1 VKKTTLYKLVK
12 QALREVIRESK
23 DLQLANKYLSK
34 YEKLTNGEKSNIT
47 NEILREQREQAKK
60 DSPVGLAQFSKAKI
74 KEIYDFLVKN
84 DKAKVSFKEISNDPL
99 LKGINIDG
107 LEVIYLQIV
116 NLSLE
121 EFTEALQ
128 ELFMTTTC
136 DPSEI
141 VDYGSINIY
150 LSNGCDPIEIP
161 QDFICC
167 SATNTST
174 TDGPGGQAWLTV
186 IGIGVSGQGNCYT
199 MPPPNPPNST
209 TSQFTIDHFFHYWAG
224 ITTGANLITNP
235 GTYSTGGQA
244 GAGDGGWPYASN
256 PNAVLTNGSDACIG
270 CAHPDTLNYNPSHLG
285 CDTNGNGVAT
295 LDNIS
300 CCTFEGCGAVNTFPP
315 AIFLTSIPD
324 VTINNTLIT
333 VETNEEQPYWQD
345 SGNCEFP
352 EGCYQTS
359 FSLLLPNSQ
368 TFANFVPNNV
378 AFGMPTSYS
387 GVVSNLPNYALGGIP
402 GDSNYV
408 ITPTPLNSTG
418 CVLEVCTDPS
428 ASNYVGLAGTYA
440 GYNIDSAPS
449 GTIYQCQYDPIS
461 GCTDASAS
469 NYNQYATVNDG
480 SCIFTG
486 LEGCMDP
493 NANWN
498 STSGGQSYNPLATI
512 PCNISN
518 TPISNTPNQ
527 NTLTTLAEQLNSN
540 NSCCGYQACWEP
552 TNPNTSAL
560 HINYACNTG
569 LLPDLSYLCSN
580 GVPDT
585 TLGVFDTDLYL
596 CIQEIPG
603 CTDSTMYN
611 YNPLANIDDGTC
623 IAVVNGCMDD
633 LATNYNAAANTD
645 DGTCTYISGCTYP
658 GSSNYNPLATQ
669 ATQCYYDGCVD
680 DGSQYTAILYPNWLA
695 DESPWDNYVCVDPLN
710 QTSITAINPLTG
722 YMETHTRAEWL
733 CGCGSNSNPTI
744 VCDATSNPI
753 TGNYAYVNGV
763 NLSVEFIDNLLFPPT
778 DTDSYNA
785 FNPAGPFGSCVGNNT
800 SNVGCTNSL
809 AGNYNPNATQ
819 DDDCYFYYCTDSSA
833 LNYVCIDEPSL
844 CDQSG
849 ALGTFDTSLGTL
861 LPSNQASIPF
871 ECEYPE
877 SYNCGNIDTN
887 TGLSST
893 GCVNPGDGTGIYTS
907 LGDCE
912 SDCTEISYN
921 CSEDGTGCV
930 DPGNGTG
937 TYTLA
942 TAFNNN
948 FLQNYPFE
956 DYGDPLGQCQDTC
969 GEEYFECDSTY
980 GCYSTSATSQPQ
992 GSFETLAE
1000 CQIKCTSYNC
1010 NEQTG
1015 CTPAPPNTIGTYTG
1029 TPNSLTPIAPIDQC
1043 QDECKECSMVSA
1055 EKCLNPAITKD
1066 FTCLEIDG
1074 FNGDP
1079 TVTAALQLPNTSIS
1093 SPYGI
1098 EQYFKDTPSSPIVAE
1113 QIKTKLLTRD
1123 PQEPAY
1129 SSTTWKVTAINNI
1142 FSTLPHTLRNSSTC
1156 YEGYNCGIEAGICY
1170 GTGTQIGSYTGPD
1183 AQTDCESNCSPI
1195 TFNCNNGV
1203 CVDPGDGTGTYT
1215 YTTATA
1221 NGFTGAQEECE
1232 GWGLSATGQPF
1243 SGTSLPIGYNVL
1255 SPAFLSALT
1264 SGITDQT
1271 LLDYFNNLDL
1281 KDEYGEPNC
1290 GPSIGIDPE
1299 GCLKGC
1305 IQNIYHNYDPR
1316 HGYCCDSFTYAPGQI
1331 LQHDQSCCAFPTNST
1346 NTIGIGTQAGGTT
1359 CFTGK
1364 TPIIM
1369 EDETLKR
1376 IDEIIVGDIVK
1387 SEINTS
1393 KVIGID
1399 IHKEE
1404 EYTIYS
1410 INNSEAFVTAEH
1422 PFKTTTGWKAIDP
1435 LETFKKHG
1443 IESNVLEIGNILITK
1458 EGTEEVKSI
1467 TVSKEKT
1474 NVVYNLQ
1481 LDNEHVYYANG
1492 YLVHNDITAKGPRD
1506 PIGPI
1511 DSDGSGYL
1519 GGGFPGGDFNP
1530 KMAPPGG
1537 NTTPFITPDTP
1548 IIQESKLLRN
1558 LFKKEFMNAS
1568 KPNSK
1573 AKLKEAIK
1581 RMLKNK
1587 K

>member
-1 VKKTTLYKLVK
+1 
-12 QALREVIRESK
+12 
-23 DLQLANKYLSK
+23 
-34 YEKLTNGEKSNIT
+34 
-47 NEILREQREQAKK
+47 
-60 DSPVGLAQFSKAKI
+60 
-74 KEIYDFLVKN
+74 
-84 DKAKVSFKEISNDPL
+84 
-99 LKGINIDG
+99 

-136 DPSEI
+136 NPSEI

-150 LSNGCDPIEIP
+150 MANCDIVTIP

-167 SATNTST
+167 SATNNST
-174 TDGPGGQAWLTV
+174 TSIVNSPMPWMQIFIPGGGTV
-186 IGIGVSGQGNCYT
+186 NISGTNNCYT
-199 MPPPNPPNST
+199 MPSGVT
-209 TSQFTIDHFFHYWAG
+209 QFTFSHFMHYWMDIDTLG
-224 ITTGANLITNP
+224 GTLVTNS
-235 GTYSTGGQA
+235 GTYPNGQA
-244 GAGDGGWPYASN
+244 GAGDGQMGN
-256 PNAVLTNGSDACIG
+256 NFNNTNYMDWIDSGVGSTTMATCIG
-270 CAHPDTLNYNPSHLG
+270 CAHPDTLNYNSSHIG

-324 VTINNTLIT
+324 VTINNTPIT

-345 SGNCEFP
+345 SGDCEFP

-368 TFANFVPNNV
+368 TFANFVPTNIV
-378 AFGMPTSYS
+378 PGMPIPYT

-418 CVLEVCTDPS
+418 CVLEVCTDPY
-428 ASNYVGLAGTYA
+428 ASNYVGPAGTYA

-498 STSGGQSYNPLATI
+498 SISGGQSYNQSANLDCDGNVPTSGT
-512 PCNISN
+512 NGV
-518 TPISNTPNQ
+518 T
-527 NTLTTLAEQLNSN
+527 
-540 NSCCGYQACWEP
+540 SCCGYQACWEP

-569 LLPDLSYLCSN
+569 LSPDLSYLCSN

-585 TLGVFDTDLYL
+585 TLGVFDTDLFL

-603 CTDSTMYN
+603 CTDDTAFN
-611 YNPLANIDDGTC
+611 YNPLANVNDNSC
-623 IAVVNGCMDD
+623 IAVVLGCTDPTAVND
-633 LATNYNAAANTD
+633 YDPLANTD

-658 GSSNYNPLATQ
+658 GSSNYDPLATQ

-680 DGSQYTAILYPNWLA
+680 DGSQYTAAFLQGIIWQA
-695 DESPWDNYVCVDPLN
+695 GDSPWGNYVCVNPDTWHQTQIQGLN
-710 QTSITAINPLTG
+710 PFTG
-722 YMETHTRAEWL
+722 NIETHTRAEWL
-733 CGCGSNSNPTI
+733 CGCGTNGPNP
-744 VCDATSNPI
+744 CDLSSNPI
-753 TGNYAYVNGV
+753 TGTYAT
-763 NLSVEFIDNLLFPPT
+763 NLSVEFIDNALSPST

-785 FNPAGPFGSCVGNNT
+785 FDPAGPFGSCDENNT

-819 DDDCYFYYCTDSSA
+819 DDDCDFYYCTDSSA

-921 CSEDGTGCV
+921 CSGDGTGCV
-930 DPGNGTG
+930 DPGDGTG

-942 TAFNNN
+942 TAAIAIPYP
-948 FLQNYPFE
+948 FLQISPFE
-956 DYGDPLGQCQDTC
+956 DYGDPLGQCQDIC

-1043 QDECKECSMVSA
+1043 QDECEECSMVSA

-1079 TVTAALQLPNTSIS
+1079 TSTAALQLPNTSIS

-1123 PQEPAY
+1123 PQEP
-1129 SSTTWKVTAINNI
+1129 SNPSTTWKVTAINNI

-1203 CVDPGDGTGTYT
+1203 CVNPGDGTGDYT

-1264 SGITDQT
+1264 SGITDQN
-1271 LLDYFNNLDL
+1271 LLDYFN
-1281 KDEYGEPNC
+1281 
-1290 GPSIGIDPE
+1290 
-1299 GCLKGC
+1299 
-1305 IQNIYHNYDPR
+1305 Q
-1316 HGYCCDSFTYAPGQI
+1316 
-1331 LQHDQSCCAFPTNST
+1331 
-1346 NTIGIGTQAGGTT
+1346 
-1359 CFTGK
+1359 
-1364 TPIIM
+1364 
-1369 EDETLKR
+1369 
-1376 IDEIIVGDIVK
+1376 EI
-1387 SEINTS
+1387 
-1393 KVIGID
+1393 
-1399 IHKEE
+1399 
-1404 EYTIYS
+1404 
-1410 INNSEAFVTAEH
+1410 
-1422 PFKTTTGWKAIDP
+1422 
-1435 LETFKKHG
+1435 
-1443 IESNVLEIGNILITK
+1443 
-1458 EGTEEVKSI
+1458 
-1467 TVSKEKT
+1467 
-1474 NVVYNLQ
+1474 
-1481 LDNEHVYYANG
+1481 
-1492 YLVHNDITAKGPRD
+1492 
-1506 PIGPI
+1506 
-1511 DSDGSGYL
+1511 
-1519 GGGFPGGDFNP
+1519 
-1530 KMAPPGG
+1530 
-1537 NTTPFITPDTP
+1537 
-1548 IIQESKLLRN
+1548 
-1558 LFKKEFMNAS
+1558 
-1568 KPNSK
+1568 
-1573 AKLKEAIK
+1573 
-1581 RMLKNK
+1581 
-1587 K
+1587 